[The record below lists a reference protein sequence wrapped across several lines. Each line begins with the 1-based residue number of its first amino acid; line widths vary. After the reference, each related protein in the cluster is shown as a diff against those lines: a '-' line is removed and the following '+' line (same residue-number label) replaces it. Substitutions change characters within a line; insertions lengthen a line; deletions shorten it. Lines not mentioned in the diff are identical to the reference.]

1 VSTMIR
7 IEDLWKCYDEECPD
21 TTAALRG
28 LDLEV
33 DTGEVVALF
42 GRSGSGKTTL
52 FNVIAGLDQP
62 TRGIILLEGRN
73 VHEMGELERTRIR
86 RARIGFVFQSFNL
99 IPTLSALENVLLPLE
114 MLGMPSQ
121 PAPEALAAVG
131 LSGKEKRYPH
141 ELSGGE
147 QQRVAIARALVKEP
161 SLLLADEPTG
171 NLDTETGDQIM
182 DLIKQLCSRAGT
194 TLLMATHS
202 KRASG
207 IAERILTMKDGR
219 IEGESGETDLS

>member
-1 VSTMIR
+1 
-7 IEDLWKCYDEECPD
+7 
-21 TTAALRG
+21 
-28 LDLEV
+28 
-33 DTGEVVALF
+33 
-42 GRSGSGKTTL
+42 
-52 FNVIAGLDQP
+52 VIAGLDQP
-62 TRGIILLEGRN
+62 TRGTILLEGRN

-99 IPTLSALENVLLPLE
+99 IPTLSVLENVLLPLE

-131 LSGKEKRYPH
+131 LSGKGKRYPH

-161 SLLLADEPTG
+161 SLILADEPTG

-182 DLIKQLCSRAGT
+182 DLIKRLCSRAGT

-207 IAERILTMKDGR
+207 IAGRILTMKDGR
-219 IEGESGETDLS
+219 IEGEPGETDLS